1 MKQAIKAAWIHPM
14 TPRTHSV
21 TGPAWNKL
29 AKVLSQQWKTKR
41 SDTVRQKDAKRVD
54 ALSAVGY
61 RQ

>member
-1 MKQAIKAAWIHPM
+1 M

-21 TGPAWNKL
+21 TRPVWNKL
-29 AKVLSQQWKTKR
+29 AEVLSQQWKTKR